1 MRAGV
6 LLRRRWRQ
14 PRPEQT
20 WAGAVSGGAAG
31 PTRDAV
37 DRAGSSLPVCFCSF
51 IEMLTHSVAQ
61 AASLEIFVPVV
72 CLFSSNEEVTGKP
85 KKDSVLSVSAK

>member
-1 MRAGV
+1 M
-6 LLRRRWRQ
+6 
-14 PRPEQT
+14 
-20 WAGAVSGGAAG
+20 SGGAAG
-31 PTRDAV
+31 PARDAV

-85 KKDSVLSVSAK
+85 TKDSVLSVSAK